1 MKCGQMNF
9 YGVMM
14 LNNLWIKDKRTNN
27 LIKIGSVGG
36 GTPEPDIDTMEQIL
50 TQVVGS
56 GLDTETKIVG
66 IEFGDMDNPELTYR
80 LSVKNGEIDLHDYRL
95 DKINLAGNSQ
105 TVVSGEYYSKP
116 YFPVL
121 SDFTGKYKFSNDL
134 YKFYL
139 LWWRQ

>member
-1 MKCGQMNF
+1 
-9 YGVMM
+9 
-14 LNNLWIKDKRTNN
+14 
-27 LIKIGSVGG
+27 
-36 GTPEPDIDTMEQIL
+36 MEQIL

-121 SDFTGKYKFSNDL
+121 SDFTGNTNSPMIYINSIYCGGDSSSKDYNPCSHNFIELANLTKVDL
-134 YKFYL
+134 NLKGLYL
-139 LWWRQ
+139 HYTEKDTGR